1 MRLLPVGLLL
11 FALTLGCCAGEPE
24 APAPRPNILFAVADD
39 ISFPHMS
46 AYGTSWVSTPGFDRV
61 AREGLLFSRAYT
73 PNAKCAPSRSIIL
86 TGRHSWQL
94 GAAANHWP
102 YFPEEFRTYAE
113 ALSEHGYH
121 VGYTGKGW
129 APGKAGEIDGR
140 PRELAGRAFQAHKTT
155 PPAEHVSDNDYAA
168 NFEAFLEAREE
179 EQPFCFWYGGLEP
192 HRAYEFGAGVGDDGR
207 QPSDVDA
214 VPAYWPDS
222 DTVRTDML
230 DYAFEIEHFDR
241 HLQRMLA
248 LLEEEGE
255 LDRTL
260 VIVTSDNG
268 MPFPRAKGQAYET
281 SNHMPLAVRWPA
293 GIDRPGRTVED
304 FVSFVDFAPT
314 FLEVA
319 GVDEQQSGMQPI
331 EGRSLTDL
339 FRTGRAVPPRDHVLV
354 GKERHDV
361 GRPND
366 QGYPIRG
373 IVTDGWLFLLNFEPD
388 RWPAGNPETGYL
400 NTDGSP
406 TKTEILDMRRS
417 GANAR
422 YWASSFGKRRREE
435 LYHLERDPAC
445 LDDLAADPAQ
455 AVRKRQLRGRLL
467 DALEAQADPRV
478 IGEGHVFDEYLY
490 SDESG
495 RGFYERFMRGE
506 DLNAGWVQPT
516 DFEKEAVE

>member
-1 MRLLPVGLLL
+1 M
-11 FALTLGCCAGEPE
+11 
-24 APAPRPNILFAVADD
+24 
-39 ISFPHMS
+39 
-46 AYGTSWVSTPGFDRV
+46 
-61 AREGLLFSRAYT
+61 
-73 PNAKCAPSRSIIL
+73 
-86 TGRHSWQL
+86 
-94 GAAANHWP
+94 
-102 YFPEEFRTYAE
+102 
-113 ALSEHGYH
+113 
-121 VGYTGKGW
+121 
-129 APGKAGEIDGR
+129 
-140 PRELAGRAFQAHKTT
+140 
-155 PPAEHVSDNDYAA
+155 
-168 NFEAFLEAREE
+168 
-179 EQPFCFWYGGLEP
+179 
-192 HRAYEFGAGVGDDGR
+192 
-207 QPSDVDA
+207 
-214 VPAYWPDS
+214 
-222 DTVRTDML
+222 
-230 DYAFEIEHFDR
+230 
-241 HLQRMLA
+241 
-248 LLEEEGE
+248 
-255 LDRTL
+255 
-260 VIVTSDNG
+260 
-268 MPFPRAKGQAYET
+268 
-281 SNHMPLAVRWPA
+281 
-293 GIDRPGRTVED
+293 
-304 FVSFVDFAPT
+304 SFVDFAPT

-422 YWASSFGKRRREE
+422 YWASSFGKRPREE
-435 LYHLERDPAC
+435 LYHLESDPAC